1 MNATH
6 PTDSTDEATGGDM
19 LVAGKHRHVPTWQR
33 AIGWTLRG
41 LLIAVCVTAAALT
54 IVPAAL
60 GFQRYSIGDASM
72 GSTISKGSIVYDKA
86 VPTTS
91 LKVGDIITYQPP
103 AGVVVAGDRV
113 TERIVKMTAG
123 LNGRTVFQTKGDG
136 NAAVDPWSFSLSDT
150 RQAEVSQH
158 IPYVGYPLNW
168 LATRAVRVGVVAAIA
183 LLIVIRLGF
192 GIWLDA
198 SFKAKR
204 QARAAKAA
212 TSDGASTID
221 ASTGIGEEALA
232 AEAEN
237 LHADSSAADVDN
249 GGLDATR
256 AAALAALIAASS
268 AVASARGLIGIQ
280 GTSSEDELQQSR
292 SRAAS

>member
-1 MNATH
+1 MDATH
-6 PTDSTDEATGGDM
+6 PTDSTDEARGGDM

-33 AIGWTLRG
+33 AAGWTLRG

-72 GSTISKGSIVYDKA
+72 GSTISKGSIVYDKS
-86 VPTTS
+86 VPTSS

-123 LNGRTVFQTKGDG
+123 INGRTVFQTKGDG
-136 NAAVDPWSFSLSDT
+136 NATADPWSFSLSDT
-150 RQAEVSQH
+150 RQAEVSAH

-204 QARAAKAA
+204 QARAAL
-212 TSDGASTID
+212 TGASTID
-221 ASTGIGEEALA
+221 ATAGGGELA
-232 AEAEN
+232 AEAE
-237 LHADSSAADVDN
+237 DSTGSGVDN
-249 GGLDATR
+249 GGLDATL

-268 AVASARGLIGIQ
+268 AVASARGLIGVQ
-280 GTSSEDELQQSR
+280 ATSNEDEVRQA
-292 SRAAS
+292 RAAS